1 MPDRT
6 IPPPLETHCFP
17 VFRQRVP
24 WLGGDLQTVR
34 NTIIGNLGWRIDLSA
49 HGERCLHLPTDDGT
63 GDVMVGRL
71 NEPAHGHPGPV
82 VILVHGL
89 TGCEDSLYVRVSASH
104 LLAQGYRVL
113 RLNLR
118 GAGPSRP
125 LCRDQ
130 YHAGRSEDLRIVLR
144 QLDPALTADGVV
156 LVGYSLGGNVVLK
169 YLGEE
174 GASAAVTAAASISA
188 PIDMAATAVRMMRSR
203 NAAYHGWLLRRMQ
216 QESLAPAAEVS
227 PEDRRAALT
236 ARTVY
241 QFDDSFVA
249 PRNGFGTADRYYALS
264 SGEQFMPAVRV
275 PTLVIHAGDDPWI
288 PIEPYRRVD
297 WRANRHLVPLLPSR
311 GGHVGFH
318 GTDRSVPWHDA
329 CLARFVARM
338 RGERVAD
345 AYTDS

>member
-6 IPPPLETHCFP
+6 TPAPLEAHCFP
-17 VFRQRVP
+17 IFRQRPP

-34 NTIIGNLGWRIDLSA
+34 NTLLGSLGRRIDLPA
-49 HGERCLHLPTDDGT
+49 CDERQLRLPADDGT
-63 GDVMVGRL
+63 GDVLVARL
-71 NEPAHGHPGPV
+71 NQPTHGHGGPV
-82 VILVHGL
+82 VVLVHGL
-89 TGCEDSLYVRVSASH
+89 TGCEDSLYVRASAAH

-125 LCRDQ
+125 LCRAQ

-144 QLDPALTADGVV
+144 QLDPTLTADGVV

-174 GASAAVTAAASISA
+174 GASVPVTAAASISA
-188 PIDMAATAVRMMRSR
+188 PIDMAATAVQMMRRR
-203 NAAYHGWLLRRMQ
+203 NAAYHGWLLRRMKS
-216 QESLAPAAEVS
+216 ESLAPAAEVS
-227 PEDRRAALT
+227 PEERRAASR

-264 SGEQFMPAVRV
+264 SGEQFLPAIRI

-288 PIEPYRRVD
+288 PMAPYRRVD
-297 WRANRHLVPLLPSR
+297 WRANGHLVPLLPSR

-318 GTDRSVPWHDA
+318 GAGRSIPWHDA
-329 CLARFVARM
+329 CLAMFV
-338 RGERVAD
+338 GRVCGGRAGAD
-345 AYTDS
+345 TAA